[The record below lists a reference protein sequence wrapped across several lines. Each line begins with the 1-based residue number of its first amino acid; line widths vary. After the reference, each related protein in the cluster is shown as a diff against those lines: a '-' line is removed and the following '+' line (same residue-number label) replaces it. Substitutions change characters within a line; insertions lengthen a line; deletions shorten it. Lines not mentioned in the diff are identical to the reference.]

1 MVAQKGRGV
10 KLRRRPGKLAPHWR
24 APYPS
29 WPMGLRRAFGLGIAV
44 LPAGFAIL
52 FGCAGPSE
60 ERHLDAMREEIDT
73 IQKDRDRANDIP
85 TEPAVAGSGARAVP
99 AAGPVLGAVTL
110 GVGEDQ
116 ESEDAPAADDP
127 APRPAIRVFGAARQN
142 GGRWRGDDQVEQTF
156 PAASEGASS
165 GASPPSALDPEAKR
179 AYDAAL
185 SLVTARQYDKALDS
199 LAAFLLKWPDHPY
212 ADNAMYW
219 RGECYFARGDYVHAS
234 EQFEGVL
241 ARFPAGNKAPDALL
255 KLGICRQKLGDP
267 NGARELFVRLTQQYP
282 KSEASRRIP
291 TVTVPAATP
300 SGSAA
305 EDHR

>member
-1 MVAQKGRGV
+1 
-10 KLRRRPGKLAPHWR
+10 
-24 APYPS
+24 
-29 WPMGLRRAFGLGIAV
+29 MGLRAGFGLAIAV
-44 LPAGFAIL
+44 LPAGFAVFL
-52 FGCAGPSE
+52 GCAGPSE
-60 ERHLDAMREEIDT
+60 ERHLDAMRAEIDA
-73 IQKDRDRANDIP
+73 IQKDRDRADEITP
-85 TEPAVAGSGARAVP
+85 EPAVAGPVAPPVPPGGPLPGA
-99 AAGPVLGAVTL
+99 LTL
-110 GVGEDQ
+110 GVAEDEQ
-116 ESEDAPAADDP
+116 HEDVPDADDP
-127 APRPAIRVFGAARQN
+127 APRPAIRVFGAARPN
-142 GGRWRGDDQVEQTF
+142 GGRWRGEDQVEQTF
-156 PAASEGASS
+156 PSGGDSSASS
-165 GASPPSALDPEAKR
+165 GASRPSALDPEAKR

-185 SLVTARQYDKALDS
+185 SLVSARQYDRALDS

-241 ARFPAGNKAPDALL
+241 TRFPAGNKAPDATL

-282 KSEASRRIP
+282 KSEAARRIP

-300 SGSAA
+300 SGPAS